1 MTELPSADHFREEVL
16 IAGFGGQG
24 ILFLG
29 QILAWSAFLTGKE
42 VTWLPSYGPEMR
54 GGTANCMVA
63 ISDRKILSPFVRRA
77 RVAICL
83 NQPSLLRF
91 APAVVPHGFVIV
103 DTSAVE
109 VRGLRED
116 LQIAEVPAG
125 DIAGRCGAARLA
137 NVVLAGVYA
146 ALFPQYINLEAG
158 MAALAQLSSGERAH
172 LLTHNQAALEAGY
185 DYAVRHVT
193 GPRTHLP

>member
-1 MTELPSADHFREEVL
+1 MTELSAASHFREDIV

-24 ILFLG
+24 VLFLG
-29 QILAWSAFLTGKE
+29 QALAWSAFLTGKE

-54 GGTANCMVA
+54 GGTANCMVVV
-63 ISDRKILSPFVRRA
+63 SDRMILSPFVRRA

-91 APAVVPHGFVIV
+91 APAVVSTGFVIA
-103 DTSAVE
+103 DTSV
-109 VRGLRED
+109 VDVSGLRQD
-116 LQIAEVPAG
+116 LHVVAVPAG

-146 ALFPQYINLEAG
+146 ALFPQFISLEAG
-158 MAALAQLSSGERAH
+158 MAALAELSSGGRAH
-172 LLTHNQAALEAGY
+172 LRVQNQSALKAGY
-185 DYAVRHVT
+185 GYAARCVN
-193 GPRTHLP
+193 P